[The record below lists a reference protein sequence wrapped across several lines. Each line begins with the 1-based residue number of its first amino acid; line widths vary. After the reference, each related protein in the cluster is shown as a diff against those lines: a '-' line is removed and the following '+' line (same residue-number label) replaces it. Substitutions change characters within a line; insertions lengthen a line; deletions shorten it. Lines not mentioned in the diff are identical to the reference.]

1 MKTWESGMGNRES
14 AKRPHRELL
23 VWRDSMELV
32 ESTYSISSSFPESE
46 RFGLTAQLR
55 RAAISVPSNIAEGAA
70 RRSTLEYARFLSIA
84 RGSLSE
90 LDTQFEIA
98 LRLGYAESSPA
109 FSDLI
114 DRVFARLTA
123 LMNSLKTM
131 GASRSTLCSDSR
143 ISIPDSHA
151 R

>member
-1 MKTWESGMGNRES
+1 
-14 AKRPHRELL
+14 
-23 VWRDSMELV
+23 MEPI
-32 ESTYSISSSFPESE
+32 EHTYSLSSFFPEAE

-109 FSDLI
+109 LTDLI
-114 DRVFARLTA
+114 DRIFARLTA
-123 LMNSLKTM
+123 LMNSLTTA
-131 GASRSTLCSDSR
+131 GARPSTLRSDSR